1 MLKLKDGF
9 ILRSIAGQNIVIP
22 SGDDMDLNM
31 MITLN
36 GTGAFLWKHLEQGA
50 EEADLVQA
58 ILDSYS
64 GVDQERA
71 QKAVDTFLTTLKE
84 HDFLI

>member
-1 MLKLKDGF
+1 MLKLKEGF

-50 EEADLVQA
+50 EEKELVQA
-58 ILDSYS
+58 ILDNYD
-64 GVDQERA
+64 GVDQDRA
-71 QKAVDTFLTTLKE
+71 QRAVTAFLTTLKE
-84 HDFLI
+84 HDFLV